1 METTIYQDVF
11 QTSIYMVAQ
20 DTEVNMLKDTEKT
33 RHTFTKNMLVK
44 DIAEETEQ
52 EIKVVRTF
60 YEKLE
65 EAVFDALSSADENT
79 DVSVRLFEGM
89 VLNSEFVPSK
99 KKVNNL
105 TGETITTVSK
115 IKPSAHITRYYR
127 DKLTAN

>member
-1 METTIYQDVF
+1 
-11 QTSIYMVAQ
+11 
-20 DTEVNMLKDTEKT
+20 MLKDTEKT
-33 RHTFTKNMLVK
+33 RHTFTKNMLIK
-44 DIAEETEQ
+44 DIAEDTEQ

>member
-1 METTIYQDVF
+1 METTIYQEVF